1 MSPSLALAAT
11 ALTKTFGQ
19 NAATITA
26 LKGVDLDLCAGEFT
40 LLMGPSGSGKSSLLA
55 ALGGLQAPDS
65 GSVIYGG
72 EDIWAGPSAKLRE
85 YRRLYC
91 GFVFQ
96 TVGLF
101 ASLPALAQVI
111 LPLTLSGMS
120 QKDATIRAE
129 QALDEVGLLERAHS
143 RPSELSGGQ
152 NQRIAIARMLSKSP
166 KLIFCDEPT
175 SALDKANG
183 VLVAQLLSEA
193 ASKRQA
199 MILCV
204 SHDDRLRPYAD
215 RVIEIEDGALTSD
228 MRGPGGALC

>member
-65 GSVIYGG
+65 GSVIYDG
-72 EDIWAGPSAKLRE
+72 EDIWAGPSSKLRE

-111 LPLTLSGMS
+111 LPLTLSGMP
-120 QKDATIRAE
+120 QKDATKRAE
-129 QALDEVGLLERAHS
+129 QALEEVGLLERAHS

-152 NQRIAIARMLSKSP
+152 NQRIAIARMLSKNP

-228 MRGPGGALC
+228 KRGHRRSVC